1 MVMRLWLICA
11 AAYFVSYLTRSNFA
25 AVTVEIIAETG
36 WEKSAISAVTTALF
50 ISYGIGQVIS
60 GWLGDHTRPEMLM
73 AGGLIASAV
82 MNLTIP
88 FCTSISQMTV
98 VWAVNGLAQ
107 AMMWPP
113 ISRILAE
120 YCTPADYRKGTMI
133 VSLGSSIATMSIFL
147 LASMCAAWFNWR
159 TLFYIA
165 ASTAL
170 VMVAVW
176 LVGFKSVERFALSD
190 KNIASSDMSEAS
202 KEVPKAAEEK
212 KVFEKVPGS
221 LVAIMCV
228 LLISSLC
235 YGALQNSISTWMPNY
250 ISESFSISGS
260 MAILSSIIIPIFT
273 TITYPVVLW
282 YYQRFFKNEVVCAG
296 TMFGMAAVATALIF
310 IFQNILPVVA
320 VLMLAVVSAAMYG
333 VNFLIALVPKKF
345 DRYGKVSTVSG
356 LINAVVYVGSA
367 ASVWG
372 IALIAENFGWGVTIL
387 VWGGLCIVGGLV
399 CAATARRFGKHFE

>member
-1 MVMRLWLICA
+1 MRLWLICA

-50 ISYGIGQVIS
+50 ISYGIGQLIS
-60 GWLGDHTRPEMLM
+60 GWLGDHTRPEMVM
-73 AGGLIASAV
+73 TGGLIVSVA
-82 MNLTIP
+82 MNMAIP
-88 FCTSISQMTV
+88 FCTSIPQMTV

-133 VSLGSSIATMSIFL
+133 VSLGSSFGTITVFL
-147 LASMCAAWFNWR
+147 MASACAAWLGWR
-159 TLFYIA
+159 TIFYF
-165 ASTAL
+165 ASAVTV
-170 VMVAVW
+170 VMIFVW
-176 LVGFKSVERFALSD
+176 LIGFKSIAKYAVAHGSVEKIEIKA
-190 KNIASSDMSEAS
+190 EPV
-202 KEVPKAAEEK
+202 KEERKFDRVPR
-212 KVFEKVPGS
+212 S
-221 LVAIMCV
+221 LVVIMGIMLV
-228 LLISSLC
+228 SSLC

-250 ISESFSISGS
+250 ISESFGISGS

-273 TITYPVVLW
+273 TATYPVVLW
-282 YYQRFFKNEVVCAG
+282 YYQRFFKNEVTCAA
-296 TMFGMAAVATALIF
+296 TLFGMGAVATALIF
-310 IFQNILPVVA
+310 LFEASAPVVA
-320 VLMLAVVSAAMYG
+320 VVMLAVVSAAMYG

-356 LINAVVYVGSA
+356 LINGVVYVGSA
-367 ASVWG
+367 VSVWG
-372 IALIAENFGWGVTIL
+372 IALIAENFGWSVTIL
-387 VWGGLCIVGGLV
+387 VWGSLCVIGGLV